1 MYLGYRYLG
10 IYIIKLFF
18 IFIVRWVNEFGV
30 RWINGNCVGFMV
42 VIFLIMKFVVLVEKF
57 FIKVILIL

>member
-10 IYIIKLFF
+10 INIIELFF

>member
-10 IYIIKLFF
+10 INIIELFF

-30 RWINGNCVGFMV
+30 RWINGNCVGFF